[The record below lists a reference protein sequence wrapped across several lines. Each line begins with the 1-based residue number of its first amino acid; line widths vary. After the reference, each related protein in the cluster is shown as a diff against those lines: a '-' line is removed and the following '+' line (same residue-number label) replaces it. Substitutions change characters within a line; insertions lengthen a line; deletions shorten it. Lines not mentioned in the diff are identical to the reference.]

1 MTPSP
6 LTLDGHSLTIASVVE
21 VARQSRKVALAP
33 EARQR
38 MAASRAYVE
47 SLLTPDAP
55 PVYGINTGFGIF
67 ANRPVSP
74 ADSETLSRNLILSH
88 SVGAGDPFPEEIV
101 RAAMLIRANTLAI
114 GHSGL
119 RPEIVETLIAMLNA
133 GVTPVVPE
141 QGSLGSS
148 GDLAPLCHLA
158 LVFST
163 GDSDREEDSGFAMCS
178 GQRMTGKAAM
188 DAAGLPRVTL
198 GAKES
203 LALING
209 ATFSAA
215 VAALAAADAANLIR
229 NSEIAAALALEAL
242 LGVSHAFDERIH
254 AARRHAGQAEVAAR
268 LRALTGGSSFVDAAG
283 RVQDAYSLRCA
294 PQVIGPALDTLRFV
308 ERWIEN
314 EINAATDNPLIF
326 EEKQHLKMKAISGGN
341 FHGEVMG
348 FAMDFLGIALA
359 EVGALAERQINR
371 MLSGSDNQGLPP
383 MLVSSPEAAGLNS
396 GLMMPHYTA
405 VSLALENQTLA
416 HPDSVHSLPTSAGQE
431 DHNAN
436 SLTAARHA
444 RQIIHNVGHILA
456 VHFFTAAQAIDL
468 RRAATPGAALAPATA
483 AAHAAIRRAAAFVER
498 DRLYRPDL
506 ERLFEMVMTG
516 EIARAAEPQ
525 AGT

>member
-1 MTPSP
+1 MTLSP
-6 LTLDGHSLTIASVVE
+6 LTLDGHTLAISDVVE
-21 VARQSRKVALAP
+21 VARHNRKVALAP
-33 EARQR
+33 AARRR
-38 MAASRAYVE
+38 MAESRAYVE
-47 SLLTPDAP
+47 SLLAPGAP

-88 SVGAGDPFPEEIV
+88 SVGAGEPFAEEIV

-119 RPEIVETLIAMLNA
+119 RPQIVETLIAMLNV

-163 GDSDREEDSGFAMCS
+163 DEADREEDSGFAWR
-178 GQRMTGKAAM
+178 GGRRVTGKAAM
-188 DAAGLPRVTL
+188 DAAGIPRVTL

-215 VAALAAADAANLIR
+215 LAALAAWDAANLIR
-229 NSEIAAALALEAL
+229 NGEIATALALESL

-254 AARRHAGQAEVAAR
+254 AARRHAGQAETAAR
-268 LRALTGGSSFVDAAG
+268 LRALVGGSSFVDAAG

-294 PQVIGPALDTLRFV
+294 PQIMGPALDTLRLV
-308 ERWIEN
+308 EGWVEN

-326 EEKQHLKMKAISGGN
+326 PDRPGPIKAISGGN
-341 FHGEVMG
+341 FHGEVIG

-359 EVGALAERQINR
+359 EVGAILERQINR
-371 MLSGSDNQGLPP
+371 MLSSNYNQGLPT
-383 MLVSSPEAAGLNS
+383 MLVSSPEAAGVNS

-444 RQIIHNVGHILA
+444 WQIIRNVGHIIA

-468 RRAATPGAALAPATA
+468 RAAATPGAALAPATA
-483 AAHAAIRRAAAFVER
+483 AAHAAIRQAAAFVDR
-498 DRLYRPDL
+498 DRLYQPDL
-506 ERLFEMVMTG
+506 ERLYAKVMSG
-516 EIARAAEPQ
+516 EIVRAAAGAQ
-525 AGT
+525 AET

>member
-6 LTLDGHSLTIASVVE
+6 LTLDGHSLTIADVVS
-21 VARQSRKVALAP
+21 VAREGGTVALAP

-38 MAASRAYVE
+38 VAQSRAYVE

-88 SVGAGDPFPEEIV
+88 SVGTGDPFPEEIV
-101 RAAMLIRANTLAI
+101 RGAMLIRANTLAI

-158 LVFST
+158 LVFSK
-163 GDSDREEDSGFAMCS
+163 GDSDREEDSGFAMRN

-188 DAAGLPRVTL
+188 DGAGLPRVTL

-229 NSEIAAALALEAL
+229 NSEIATALALEAL

-268 LRALTGGSSFVDAAG
+268 LRALIGGSSFVDAAG

-326 EEKQHLKMKAISGGN
+326 PDPSGSMKAISGGN

-444 RQIIHNVGHILA
+444 RQ
-456 VHFFTAAQAIDL
+456 
-468 RRAATPGAALAPATA
+468 
-483 AAHAAIRRAAAFVER
+483 
-498 DRLYRPDL
+498 
-506 ERLFEMVMTG
+506 
-516 EIARAAEPQ
+516 
-525 AGT
+525 

>member
-1 MTPSP
+1 
-6 LTLDGHSLTIASVVE
+6 
-21 VARQSRKVALAP
+21 
-33 EARQR
+33 
-38 MAASRAYVE
+38 
-47 SLLTPDAP
+47 
-55 PVYGINTGFGIF
+55 
-67 ANRPVSP
+67 
-74 ADSETLSRNLILSH
+74 
-88 SVGAGDPFPEEIV
+88 
-101 RAAMLIRANTLAI
+101 MLIRANTLAI

-158 LVFST
+158 LVFSK
-163 GDSDREEDSGFAMCS
+163 GDSDREEDSGFAMCN

-229 NSEIAAALALEAL
+229 NSEIATALALEAL

-268 LRALTGGSSFVDAAG
+268 LRALISGSSFVDAAG

-326 EEKQHLKMKAISGGN
+326 EEKQHPERSGVRPSTSLHSALDARAAHDSPPSAAEWGSKGADASLLKMKAISGGN

-444 RQIIHNVGHILA
+444 RQIIYNVGHILA

-498 DRLYRPDL
+498 DRLYQPDL
-506 ERLFEMVMTG
+506 ERLFEMLMTG